1 MGHVDDSPASAAAAA
16 ARDAKKKRGNRS
28 SAKLKQC
35 KLDARREQWLSQ
47 VKGGKEAKVRTSLTG
62 TEPNAGSLTVPSP
75 HPPLP
80 HRRVDVRSRGGD
92 PEEDKEETGSARHD
106 LGSSY
111 VDSPVQSP
119 SSDNSGSVGG
129 MHRKHYSNGG
139 GLSLSSSS
147 SAWSSSRSVSEAED
161 DDTGGPDE
169 ENGVLDDWEAVADAD
184 ALATDNCHSQQIS
197 GPMVQP
203 AAPNVCAA
211 PANPT
216 GRQDPIRR
224 TRAWAPDDVFR
235 PQSLPNIARQA
246 SFPASIGNCW
256 MDASQQVVHSSPL
269 TCPICCED
277 FDPTDSSFCPCPC
290 GFRLCLFCHHKIL
303 EADGRC
309 PGCRKEYVAAR
320 LSRSCSMGPR
330 Y

>member
-1 MGHVDDSPASAAAAA
+1 MGHVDASAAAAA

-47 VKGGKEAKVRTSLTG
+47 VKDGKEAKASTSPTG
-62 TEPNAGSLTVPSP
+62 TEPNAGSMTVPSP

-80 HRRVDVRSRGGD
+80 RRRVDVRSKGGD
-92 PEEDKEETGSARHD
+92 PEEDREERGAARQE

-111 VDSPVQSP
+111 LDSPVHSP

-129 MHRKHYSNGG
+129 MHRKHYNNGG
-139 GLSLSSSS
+139 GLNLSSSS
-147 SAWSSSRSVSEAED
+147 SVWSSSRSVSEAED
-161 DDTGGPDE
+161 DDTGGPEE

-184 ALATDNCHSQQIS
+184 ALTVDDCHSHQSS
-197 GPMVQP
+197 GHVTPP
-203 AAPNVCAA
+203 AAPNVCTA
-211 PANPT
+211 PANQT
-216 GRQDPIRR
+216 GRQDPIQR
-224 TRAWAPDDVFR
+224 TKAWAPDDIFR
-235 PQSLPNIARQA
+235 PQSLPSISRQV
-246 SFPASIGNCW
+246 SFPASIGNGW
-256 MDASQQVVHSSPL
+256 MGAAQQANLSTPL

-277 FDPTDSSFCPCPC
+277 LDLTDSSFCPCPC
-290 GFRLCLFCHHKIL
+290 KFRLCLFCHNKIL

-320 LSRSCSMGPR
+320 LSRSARQLLQSQLS
-330 Y
+330 

>member
-1 MGHVDDSPASAAAAA
+1 MGHI
-16 ARDAKKKRGNRS
+16 DAKKKRGNRS

-47 VKGGKEAKVRTSLTG
+47 DCSNSDPVAFWIGVVNGGKEAKAETSPTG
-62 TEPNAGSLTVPSP
+62 TESNAGSLTVPSP

-80 HRRVDVRSRGGD
+80 RRRVDVRSRGGD
-92 PEEDKEETGSARHD
+92 PEEDRDDSGVARQE
-106 LGSSY
+106 LGSGY
-111 VDSPVQSP
+111 LDSPVHSP

-129 MHRKHYSNGG
+129 IQRKHYSNVC
-139 GLSLSSSS
+139 GLNLSSGSS
-147 SAWSSSRSVSEAED
+147 VWSSSRSVSEAED
-161 DDTGGPDE
+161 DDAGGPDE

-184 ALATDNCHSQQIS
+184 VLAVDSSHSHQS
-197 GPMVQP
+197 SSPM
-203 AAPNVCAA
+203 APPEA
-211 PANPT
+211 PSICTAPTNP
-216 GRQDPIRR
+216 PIQR
-224 TRAWAPDDVFR
+224 TKAWAPDDIRR
-235 PQSLPNIARQA
+235 PQSLPSISRQT

-256 MDASQQVVHSSPL
+256 MGGAQQDLHSFPL

-277 FDPTDSSFCPCPC
+277 LDPTDSSFCPCTC
-290 GFRLCLFCHHKIL
+290 KFRLCLFCHNKIL

-309 PGCRKEYVAAR
+309 PGCRKEYVAVR